1 MDKTFERLIE
11 REAAEALLDRGV
23 SVPLLSFSLPWSKQ
37 KRPIRVT
44 MRRPTLAGQME
55 IAREYLSLGVTSE
68 EIWGFTK
75 EQEMSFLAKHG
86 KPLSRIMAY
95 CICRSYWSR
104 HLAVRLMAWLVRNF
118 MPREYMIEAMKT
130 FVLLMGTEAF
140 MPIIR
145 SAERINPTRR
155 RLSREEKGSQRAAGT
170 APIAPSVSSGK

>member
-1 MDKTFERLIE
+1 MEKTLERIIE

-23 SVPLLSFSLPWSKQ
+23 SIPLLSFSLPWSKK
-37 KRPIRVT
+37 KRSIRVT
-44 MRRPTLAGQME
+44 MLRPTLAGQMK
-55 IAREYLSLGVTSE
+55 IASEYLSLGVTSE

-75 EQEMSFLAKHG
+75 EQEMAFIAEHG
-86 KPLSRIMAY
+86 KPLSMMIAY

-104 HLAVRLMAWLVRNF
+104 HLGVGLMAWLVRNF
-118 MPREYMIEAMKT
+118 MPHKYMIEAVKT

-145 SAERINPTRR
+145 SAEKINPTSR
-155 RLSREEKGSQRAAGT
+155 RLSHEKKGSQRAAGT